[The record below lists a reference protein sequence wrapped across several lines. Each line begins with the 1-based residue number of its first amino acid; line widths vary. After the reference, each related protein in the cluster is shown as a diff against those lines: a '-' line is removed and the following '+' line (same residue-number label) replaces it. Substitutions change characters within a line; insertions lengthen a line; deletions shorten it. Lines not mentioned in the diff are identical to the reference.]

1 MAEQPK
7 LLVIDDE
14 LGIRE
19 GVKRALSSQ
28 GMRVDT
34 AENGDEGLR
43 KVQAEGYDL
52 ILLDVMMPGT
62 SGVDLIAE
70 IHAHDPETVCII
82 VTGYATVELAV
93 RAIKL
98 GAYDFLTK
106 PFSVDDLMLAVNQGL
121 ERRRLSLDA
130 KRALAAE
137 AEARRLAEDK
147 ARLEELD
154 RAKRQ
159 FYRLV
164 THELQAPVAGIQN
177 YLQLILDGYVPPEKL
192 RDVVEKCMARAQEEI
207 DLVAD
212 LLELG
217 RLQAV
222 NFQQPAAPVRL
233 SEILGQVMDAL
244 QSQAAQKN
252 LRLNVE
258 VVGEIPPVIGS
269 ADRFKSVWTNLI
281 GNAIKYTPSGGT
293 VGVSLRAGND
303 LVIGEVRDT
312 GIGIPAEDQPRL
324 FTEFFR
330 AGNAKAQNI
339 RGTGLGLAIV
349 KQIVEGASGKILVES
364 EAGRG
369 STFTFV
375 LPAAPA

>member
-1 MAEQPK
+1 
-7 LLVIDDE
+7 
-14 LGIRE
+14 
-19 GVKRALSSQ
+19 
-28 GMRVDT
+28 
-34 AENGDEGLR
+34 
-43 KVQAEGYDL
+43 
-52 ILLDVMMPGT
+52 
-62 SGVDLIAE
+62 
-70 IHAHDPETVCII
+70 
-82 VTGYATVELAV
+82 V

-192 RDVVEKCMARAQEEI
+192 RDVVEKCMARAQEEM

-217 RLQAV
+217 RLQAAD
-222 NFQQPAAPVRL
+222 FQQPAAPVRL
-233 SEILGQVMDAL
+233 SEVLEQVMDAL
-244 QSQAAQKN
+244 HSQAAQKN
-252 LRLNVE
+252 LRLNAE

-269 ADRFKSVWTNLI
+269 ASQFKSVWTNLI
-281 GNAIKYTPSGGT
+281 GNAIKYTPSGGA

-312 GIGIPAEDQPRL
+312 GLGIPAEDQPRL

-349 KQIVEGASGKILVES
+349 KQIVEGAGGKILVES
-364 EAGRG
+364 EAGHG
-369 STFTFV
+369 SAFTFV